1 MTFWQ
6 NYHLAND
13 ITDALHTLAD
23 APGEASFIAGGT
35 DLLLDIQQGRHP
47 HVHTLI
53 DVTQIPELC
62 QLEVR
67 DQNLYI
73 GAAVPLNR
81 IKNAPEVQWHA
92 RALAEAAALIGGP
105 QVRNTATLGGNV
117 GHALPAGDGT
127 IALLALAAEAEIAS
141 LEGRR
146 RLPVEELFTGPG
158 KSILKPRNELLVG
171 FHLPAI
177 EKGDGSAFRR
187 VMRPQGVA
195 IAILNMGIWIKR
207 VGVVIQDI
215 RISIGPAGPTP
226 FRARAAEASLRG
238 KTVQKKNLPEAVEA
252 VLLEAKFR
260 TSPHRS
266 TAEYR
271 RHLVAPLLEETLLAA
286 WDVSMEKSIETV
298 MDLNQGQYSQD
309 KLPV

>member
-13 ITDALHTLAD
+13 ITDALQTLAD
-23 APGEASFIAGGT
+23 APGDASFIAGGT

-47 HVHTLI
+47 HIHTLI

-62 QLEVR
+62 QLEVQAQ
-67 DQNLYI
+67 DLFI

-81 IKNAPEVQWHA
+81 VKNSPVVQWHA

-127 IALLALAAEAEIAS
+127 IALLALAAEAEIVS

-146 RLPVEELFTGPG
+146 CLPVEELFTGPG
-158 KSILKPRNELLVG
+158 KSILKPRNELLVR

-195 IAILNMGIWIKR
+195 IAIMNLGVWIKR
-207 VGVVIQDI
+207 LGDVILDI

-238 KTVQKKNLPEAVEA
+238 KTMQKMNLLEAVEA

-266 TAEYR
+266 TVEYR
-271 RHLVAPLLEETLLAA
+271 RHLVAPLLEETFLAA
-286 WDVSMEKSIETV
+286 WDDSIKKSIGTV
-298 MDLNQGQYSQD
+298 VDLNQGQYSQD
-309 KLPV
+309 TLPV

>member
-13 ITDALHTLAD
+13 ITDALQTLAN
-23 APGEASFIAGGT
+23 APGEASLIAGGT

-53 DVTQIPELC
+53 DVTQIPEMCL
-62 QLEVR
+62 LEVQ
-67 DQNLYI
+67 DQGLYI

-81 IKNAPEVQWHA
+81 VQNSPEVQCHA

-127 IALLALAAEAEIAS
+127 IALLALAAVAEIAS

-146 RLPVEELFTGPG
+146 SLPVEELFTGPG

-171 FHLPAI
+171 FYLPST
-177 EKGDGSAFRR
+177 EKGVGSAFRR

-195 IAILNMGIWIKR
+195 IAIMNMGIWIKR
-207 VGVVIQDI
+207 LGEVIQDI

-238 KTVQKKNLPEAVEA
+238 KTMQKKNFLEAIEA
-252 VLLEAKFR
+252 ILNEAKFR

-286 WDVSMEKSIETV
+286 WDDSMAKSIAPV
-298 MDLNQGQYSQD
+298 LDLNQAYQS
-309 KLPV
+309 

>member
-13 ITDALHTLAD
+13 ITDALQTLAD

-67 DQNLYI
+67 EKDLYI

-81 IKNAPEVQWHA
+81 VKDSPVAQWHA

-117 GHALPAGDGT
+117 GTRCQQEMVRLRYWHWQQKLRSPAWRGAG
-127 IALLALAAEAEIAS
+127 ACLL
-141 LEGRR
+141 
-146 RLPVEELFTGPG
+146 
-158 KSILKPRNELLVG
+158 
-171 FHLPAI
+171 
-177 EKGDGSAFRR
+177 
-187 VMRPQGVA
+187 
-195 IAILNMGIWIKR
+195 
-207 VGVVIQDI
+207 
-215 RISIGPAGPTP
+215 
-226 FRARAAEASLRG
+226 
-238 KTVQKKNLPEAVEA
+238 KNCLQVRE
-252 VLLEAKFR
+252 
-260 TSPHRS
+260 
-266 TAEYR
+266 
-271 RHLVAPLLEETLLAA
+271 
-286 WDVSMEKSIETV
+286 
-298 MDLNQGQYSQD
+298 NQ
-309 KLPV
+309 L

>member
-13 ITDALHTLAD
+13 ITDALQTLAD
-23 APGEASFIAGGT
+23 APGEASLIAGGT

-53 DVTQIPELC
+53 DVTQIPEMCL
-62 QLEVR
+62 LEVR
-67 DQNLYI
+67 EQGLYI

-81 IKNAPEVQWHA
+81 IKNSPEVQLHA

-117 GHALPAGDGT
+117 SHALPAGDGT

-146 RLPVEELFTGPG
+146 RLPVEELFIGPG
-158 KSILKPRNELLVG
+158 RSILEPRNELLVG
-171 FHLPAI
+171 FYLPAI
-177 EKGDGSAFRR
+177 GIGDGSAFRR

-195 IAILNMGIWIKR
+195 IAIMNMGIWIKR
-207 VGVVIQDI
+207 LGEIIQDI
-215 RISIGPAGPTP
+215 RISIGPAGPIP
-226 FRARAAEASLRG
+226 FRARAAEAFLRG
-238 KTVQKKNLPEAVEA
+238 KIILNKNLPGAVEA
-252 VLLEAKFR
+252 VLGEAKFR

-271 RHLVAPLLEETLLAA
+271 RHLVAPLLEETLTAA
-286 WDVSMEKSIETV
+286 WDDTFEKSIEPVTN
-298 MDLNQGQYSQD
+298 LNRELSSQE
-309 KLPV
+309 